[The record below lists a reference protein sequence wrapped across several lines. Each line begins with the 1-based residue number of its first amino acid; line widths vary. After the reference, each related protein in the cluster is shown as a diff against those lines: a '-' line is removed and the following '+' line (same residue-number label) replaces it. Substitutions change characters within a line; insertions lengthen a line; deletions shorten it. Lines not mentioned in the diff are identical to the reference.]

1 MSRLNIFKRIFKSKN
16 DKDTENLRFKSKFL
30 KNRIEIS
37 VEGSKGKV
45 NLKNYLENYSD
56 QEVEYFKEAL
66 IFQMDLYKNVITIE
80 YEDIYNLGTNELD
93 YFSLPGYFKG
103 IIDIR
108 NRGYILNRKGFQ
120 FEVNFYGL
128 QNSNEKYDYATG
140 NYYVTNSNTGK
151 IFFLEKKQMELI
163 NIISKFNIG
172 NKSSS
177 DPESQFELIEK
188 IQKASEE
195 IYLTYS
201 EQLDEFRNLETV
213 NNLQIDFEKIEGSDG
228 KLEVVPKI
236 ESFSENENMILQKKF
251 REAKRINKFYELEV
265 EGKSIK
271 IVFNKKLKKAL
282 EVIKEEPIID
292 EKKFLTREAKIFTDE
307 RLEQEEI
314 EIIYGPRV
322 KGLGY
327 LNYRSNAAPNNSEI
341 NWVKKDFPYI
351 QTEVDQVQLRPENIE
366 ELKNGIERT
375 PEGEPI
381 IVSIDGNK
389 IIIPTK
395 DDVENEINRIE
406 NSIIDFTK
414 LKKVKDVQELID
426 FFEENPEASYYS
438 KNGFY
443 IKKPNNIELLYDYKK
458 SLGVEEVEN
467 ERKKKESLLLKDNV
481 EKVEYGE
488 EDKKNEKKVFTFIRP
503 KSLKKDINLYPH
515 QEDGVAKLQGLY
527 SCNSVNGVLL
537 ADDMGLGKTIQILTF
552 LAWLKEEKIK
562 ECNLK
567 ALIVMPTSLINNW
580 NFQSSN
586 SKEDGEI
593 QKFFEDGTFKV
604 TTFKGKLSKERVDD
618 LNYSDI
624 VITSYESL
632 RLNHVEMG
640 KIKWNVIICDEAQ
653 KIKNPTTLV
662 TTAVKTQ
669 NADFKI
675 ACSATPIENTSEDL
689 WCLVDFVKPGLLGSL
704 KKFKGDFSKPIVNN
718 QSKLEVIEKLNNTLK
733 GKIDDYYIR
742 RIKDVLNTDNEFPD
756 KIIKYYNSLPSGKQD
771 VKFEEASMKSYDSGN
786 VLATI
791 QYLLM
796 VSSHPE
802 LANGT
807 DLITKGIEELEKESS
822 KIPTLKRILA
832 TIQKKQ
838 EKAIIFT
845 KYKKMQK
852 ILSILLNTWY
862 KLSPSIINGEININ
876 KRKEALDIFKQSEGF
891 DVIILSP
898 EAAGVGLNITEA
910 NHVIHYTRHWNPAKE
925 EQATDRAYR
934 IGQTK
939 DVYVHYPILSYN
951 EGYPEVVTYDLDSW
965 VDEELER
972 SLEESTPEEKLNHI
986 IMKKKKML
994 KDFFLATPLDVDAS
1008 DFVGVMTKPG
1018 SQSEFNGKRSVVFF
1032 DLETNGLNNN
1042 FSVLSIT
1049 AYKGIVDSE
1058 SREVEIVDKYIRYYY
1073 PVEPY
1078 SPRAIEVNKL
1088 TKEKVDELRGKVK
1101 YPRHF
1106 KDDFTDLYEFIGDSN
1121 HFVAHNIEFDRKFMG
1136 MELRNQFCTMKSNTE
1151 IVKLARKNG
1160 GYKFPKLF
1168 ETAQYYNVPV
1178 NISELHDSTYD
1189 VEIMV
1194 EVFKKMYE
1202 GDRSNSMINNF
1213 LLSK

>member
-1 MSRLNIFKRIFKSKN
+1 MSGLNIFKRIFTGKN
-16 DKDTENLRFKSKFL
+16 NIGTEDVTFKSKFL
-30 KNRIEIS
+30 KDRIEIFLD
-37 VEGSKGKV
+37 GSNGRV
-45 NLKNYLENYSD
+45 NLNEYLKNYTDKEL
-56 QEVEYFKEAL
+56 EYFKEAL
-66 IFQMDLYKNVITIE
+66 IFQIDIEKNVIILD
-80 YEDIYNLGTNELD
+80 YEDIYNLGVNELN
-93 YFSLPGYFKG
+93 YFSLPEYFKG
-103 IIDIR
+103 IIDIK
-108 NRGYILNRKGFQ
+108 NRGPLLNREKFQ
-120 FEVNFYGL
+120 FELNFYDL
-128 QNSNEKYDYATG
+128 QNRNESYDYIAG
-140 NYYVTNSNTGK
+140 NYYVTNSDTGK
-151 IFFLEKKQMELI
+151 NFFLEKKQMELI
-163 NIISKFNIG
+163 NKINRFNLE

-177 DPESQFELIEK
+177 DPDSQFELIEE

-201 EQLDEFRNLETV
+201 EQLNEFSNLETV
-213 NNLQIDFEKIEGSDG
+213 DNLQIDFEKIEGSEG
-228 KLEVVPKI
+228 KLEVLPRI
-236 ESFSENENMILQKKF
+236 ESFSENENKILQKKF
-251 REAKRINKFYELEV
+251 REAKRINQFYELEV

-271 IVFNKKLKKAL
+271 LVFNKKLKKAL
-282 EVIKEEPIID
+282 EVLKEEPIID
-292 EKKFLTREAKIFTDE
+292 EKEFVTRGSKLFTDE

-314 EIIYGPRV
+314 EILYGPRV

-327 LNYRSNAAPNNSEI
+327 LNYRSNSAPNNSEI
-341 NWVKKDFPYI
+341 NWVEKDFPYI
-351 QTEVDQVQLRPENIE
+351 QAETDRIQLRPEDIE
-366 ELKNGIERT
+366 ELRKGIEKT
-375 PEGEPI
+375 PDGEPI
-381 IVSIDGNK
+381 IINIDGNK

-395 DDVENEINRIE
+395 EDVENEIQRIE
-406 NSIIDFTK
+406 SSIIDFTK
-414 LKKVKDVQELID
+414 LKKVKDIQELID
-426 FFEENPEASYYS
+426 FFEVNPEAPYYS

-443 IKKPNNIELLYDYKK
+443 IKKPNNIELLYEYVE
-458 SLGVEEVEN
+458 SLGVKEVGNDREKPVSLIDKSNIDELEHAEELNSPTEN
-467 ERKKKESLLLKDNV
+467 SFN
-481 EKVEYGE
+481 
-488 EDKKNEKKVFTFIRP
+488 FIRP
-503 KSLKKDINLYPH
+503 KTLKNNINLYPH
-515 QEDGVAKLQGLY
+515 QEEGVAKLQNLY
-527 SCNSVNGVLL
+527 SLNSINGVLL

-562 ECNLK
+562 EGYLK
-567 ALIVMPTSLINNW
+567 SLIVMPTSLINNW
-580 NFQSSN
+580 NFESSTP
-586 SKEDGEI
+586 EEEGEI
-593 QKFFEDGTFKV
+593 QKFFEGGTFKV

-632 RLNHVEMG
+632 RLNHVQTG

-704 KKFKGDFSKPIVNN
+704 KSFKGAFSKPIINN
-718 QSKLEVIEKLNNTLK
+718 QSRLEVIEELNNNLK
-733 GKIDDYYIR
+733 GKIDNFYIR
-742 RIKDVLNTDNEFPD
+742 RIKDVLNTDGKFPD
-756 KIIKYYNSLPSGKQD
+756 KIIKYYNSLPSSKQG
-771 VKFEEASMKSYDSGN
+771 VKFEEAAMQSYDSGN
-786 VLATI
+786 ILATI

-796 VSSHPE
+796 ISSHPE

-807 DLITKGIEELEKESS
+807 ELITNGIKELEEESS
-822 KIPTLKRILA
+822 KIPTLKRILE
-832 TIQKKQ
+832 IVRKKQ

-852 ILSILLNTWY
+852 IISILLNTWY

-876 KRKEALDIFKQSEGF
+876 KRKEALDLFKKSQGF

-972 SLEESTPEEKLNHI
+972 SLENSTPEEKLNHI

-1018 SQSEFNGKRSVVFF
+1018 FRSEFNGKRSVVFF
-1032 DLETNGLNNN
+1032 DLETNGLTNS

-1049 AYKGIVDSE
+1049 AYKGVVDSY

-1088 TKEKVDELRGKVK
+1088 TKLKVDELRKKAGYSK
-1101 YPRHF
+1101 HF
-1106 KDDFTDLYEFIGDSN
+1106 KDDFSDLYKFIGDTN
-1121 HFVAHNIEFDRKFMG
+1121 HFVAHKISFDREFMG
-1136 MELRNQFCTMKSNTE
+1136 MELRNQFCTMLSNTD
-1151 IVKLARKNG
+1151 IIKLPKKNG
-1160 GYKFPKLF
+1160 GYKWPRLF
-1168 ETAQYYNVPV
+1168 EAALYYNVPV

-1202 GDRSNSMINNF
+1202 GDRSNTMINNF
-1213 LLSK
+1213 LSSK